1 MKRGVEEGGT
11 PSFANT
17 MIGVD
22 TDMGG
27 MAAAPEAAA
36 AAVVVGCIAAA
47 VV

>member
-36 AAVVVGCIAAA
+36 AVVVGCIAAA